1 MDKAAFER
9 LYLDMLPGLYRLAQ
23 SLLRHPADAQDAVQ
37 QAAVK
42 AWMALDKLPEGGE
55 RAYFTRIVIN
65 ECRNIQRQ
73 RMRVTPVPDF
83 PDRGSPPGDQDLR
96 RAIDALEEGLRLP
109 LLMKYMEG
117 YSEREIAQA
126 MGLGVPAVKSRLYR
140 ARRRLERT
148 LKEEVELG

>member
-1 MDKAAFER
+1 MDRTDFER

-23 SLLRHPADAQDAVQ
+23 SILRNPADAQDAVQ

-42 AWMALDKLPEGGE
+42 AWLALDRLPAGGE

-73 RMRVTPVPDF
+73 RMKVMTTAELPERGLPPK
-83 PDRGSPPGDQDLR
+83 DRELAQAVAKLPE
-96 RAIDALEEGLRLP
+96 ALRLP

-117 YSEREIAQA
+117 YSEREISAA
-126 MGLGVPAVKSRLYR
+126 LGIGVPAVKSRLYR
-140 ARRRLERT
+140 ARRRLERA

>member
-23 SLLRHPADAQDAVQ
+23 SILRHPADAQDAVQ

-42 AWMALDKLPEGGE
+42 AWLALDRLPTGGE
-55 RAYFTRIVIN
+55 RAYFARIVIN

-73 RMRVTPVPDF
+73 RMKTMPLARVPEPDVPEK
-83 PDRGSPPGDQDLR
+83 DRELSQAVARLPE
-96 RAIDALEEGLRLP
+96 ALRLP

-117 YSEREIAQA
+117 YSEREISAA
-126 MGLGVPAVKSRLYR
+126 LGIGVPAVKSRLYR
-140 ARRRLERT
+140 ARRRLERA